1 MFDRRLL
8 HNIDYWF
15 LFLVAALTLLGLGA
29 LYAATGDPGGSLATT
44 FRHQLWWIGIGLAGM
59 ALVAPLNYNK
69 LRVWAYFFYA
79 LCLLLLLLVLL
90 VGHTG
95 LGAQRWVNIG
105 PFRLQPSE
113 VSKLAVILAL
123 ARFLAAG
130 RFRGSLG
137 LREILGPTLLL
148 VLPLI
153 LILQQPDLGTSLM
166 FLFIGGVMV
175 FCAGLQLWLIAA
187 VFPITVFLAPILWR
201 GLQDYQQRR
210 ILAFLKPDLD
220 PFGSGYHVIQ
230 SKIAIGSGGLWGKGL
245 FQGTQSELHFLPEQH
260 TDFIFSVI
268 AEQFGLVGC
277 LLFLLLY
284 TLLILRGLE
293 IAYETDDT
301 FGALIVVGVTTMIA
315 FYVLVNVGMTTGLLP
330 VVGVPL
336 PFVSYGGSSMLTMW
350 MGAGLILNV
359 RMRKFLFQAKQ
370 GT

>member
-277 LLFLLLY
+277 LLFLLFY

>member
-370 GT
+370 RT

>member
-1 MFDRRLL
+1 LL
-8 HNIDYWF
+8 
-15 LFLVAALTLLGLGA
+15 V
-29 LYAATGDPGGSLATT
+29 
-44 FRHQLWWIGIGLAGM
+44 
-59 ALVAPLNYNK
+59 
-69 LRVWAYFFYA
+69 
-79 LCLLLLLLVLL
+79 LVLL

-137 LREILGPTLLL
+137 LREIVGPGLLL
-148 VLPLI
+148 ALPLV

-175 FCAGLQLWLIAA
+175 FCAGLQLWLIAS

-201 GLQDYQQRR
+201 GLEDYQQRR
-210 ILAFLKPDLD
+210 ILAFLKPELD
-220 PFGSGYHVIQ
+220 PFGSGYHIIQ

-245 FQGTQSELHFLPEQH
+245 FQGTQSELRFLPEQH

-277 LLFLLLY
+277 LLFLVLY
-284 TLLILRGLE
+284 TLLILRGFE

-301 FGALIVVGVTTMIA
+301 FGALIVVGVITMIA

-350 MGAGLILNV
+350 IGVGLILNV

-370 GT
+370 AA

>member
-44 FRHQLWWIGIGLAGM
+44 FRHQLWWIGIGLLGM

>member
-1 MFDRRLL
+1 
-8 HNIDYWF
+8 
-15 LFLVAALTLLGLGA
+15 
-29 LYAATGDPGGSLATT
+29 
-44 FRHQLWWIGIGLAGM
+44 M
-59 ALVAPLNYNK
+59 ALIAPLNFNK

-79 LCLLLLLLVLL
+79 VCLVLLVLVLL

-137 LREILGPTLLL
+137 LREIVGPGLLL
-148 VLPLI
+148 ALPLV

-175 FCAGLQLWLIAA
+175 FCAGLQLWLIAS

-201 GLQDYQQRR
+201 GLEDYQQRR
-210 ILAFLKPDLD
+210 ILAFLKPELD
-220 PFGSGYHVIQ
+220 PFGSGYHIIQ

-245 FQGTQSELHFLPEQH
+245 FQGTQSELRFLPEQH

-277 LLFLLLY
+277 LLFLVLY
-284 TLLILRGLE
+284 TLLILRGFE

-301 FGALIVVGVTTMIA
+301 FGALIVVGVITMIA

-350 MGAGLILNV
+350 IGVGLILNV

-370 GT
+370 AA

>member
-8 HNIDYWF
+8 QNIDYWF
-15 LFLVAALTLLGLGA
+15 LFLVGAITALGLGA
-29 LYAATGDPGGSLATT
+29 LYAATGDPGTPLPIT
-44 FRHQLWWIGIGLAGM
+44 FRHQLWWVGLGLGAM
-59 ALVAPLNYNK
+59 VLVAPLNYNK
-69 LRVWAYFFYA
+69 LRVWAYVLYA
-79 LCLLLLLLVLL
+79 ACLVLLVLVLL

-113 VSKLAVILAL
+113 ISKLAVILAL

-137 LREILGPTLLL
+137 LREIIGPCLLL
-148 VLPLI
+148 ALPLA

-166 FLFIGGVMV
+166 FLFIGGAMV
-175 FCAGLQLWLIAA
+175 FCAGLQLWLIAS
-187 VFPITVFLAPILWR
+187 VFPITVFLAPILWH
-201 GLQDYQQRR
+201 GLADYQRRR
-210 ILAFLKPDLD
+210 ILAFLKPELD

-245 FQGTQSELHFLPEQH
+245 FQGTQSELRFLPEQH

-268 AEQFGLVGC
+268 AEQFGMAGC
-277 LLFLLLY
+277 LLFLVLF

-301 FGALIVVGVTTMIA
+301 FGALVVVGVTTMIA

-336 PFVSYGGSSMLTMW
+336 PFVSYGGSAMLTMW
-350 MGAGLILNV
+350 IGVGLILNV

-370 GT
+370 VS